1 MPFFK
6 DSTAMSIVKSMTD
19 EKLEFSNENFSGRQS
34 RTSPYLQQIVKQ
46 AYDGYFKSYYKKTT

>member
-34 RTSPYLQQIVKQ
+34 RTSPYL
-46 AYDGYFKSYYKKTT
+46 